1 MMGRKRVKGR
11 RHTEETPMSSKQTDP
26 LETPVEA
33 TSAPTDE
40 AAEPI
45 VVKDRRFWGK
55 KAQAKPNDPQQPEV
69 VPTVEDPTALR
80 EEIDQQRET
89 IAALQ
94 KSLHD
99 KDSRLNATVSQ
110 YKDALEEFENIKG
123 RLRRDVAKDVA
134 AGKRQILTGLLEVMD
149 NLERALEAA
158 QSNAQKS
165 SLFDGVVMVRDQFK
179 ARLLALGVT
188 RVDIL
193 GKPFDPAHFEAI
205 STVPVPTEAQHD
217 TVMGVVRD
225 AYLMGEETLRH
236 GIVAV
241 GKFMAS

>member
-1 MMGRKRVKGR
+1 MMDRKRVKGR
-11 RHTEETPMSSKQTDP
+11 RHTEETPMSTKHSDP

-55 KAQAKPNDPQQPEV
+55 KAQTKPSDAEQPEAT
-69 VPTVEDPTALR
+69 PTEEDPAALR
-80 EEIDQQRET
+80 DALNQQREAN
-89 IAALQ
+89 AALQ
-94 KSLHD
+94 IALQD
-99 KDSRLNATVSQ
+99 KDARLNATVSQ

-134 AGKRQILTGLLEVMD
+134 AGKRQILAGLLEVMD

-158 QSNAQKS
+158 QTNGETS

-179 ARLLALGVT
+179 AKLLALGVT
-188 RVDIL
+188 RVAIL

-205 STVPVPTEAQHD
+205 STVPVQDEAQHN

-225 AYLMGEETLRH
+225 AYLLGDETLRH

-241 GKFMAS
+241 GKYMGA